1 MKKKLLL
8 LLLIMVTGTS
18 FAQYTIWEDD
28 FDDADASDWTLL
40 DKDGNGSNWLTRKN
54 IQLDAGTGAIVD
66 GTIDVLGTYNIDL
79 LNGGTQL
86 ETTEDNLAI
95 SPAIDVSFYSGKIS
109 LILNAQTS
117 VYDGNQDLFVYG
129 STSPDPATFTLLST
143 VNLKRS
149 SVEDA
154 EFKDYTVDISQFVGK
169 PAVYIALGTIRD
181 FNFFGYE
188 IDKISVTAESLLG
201 VDESELKAQVC
212 KLKQNP
218 VEGNLQLELGE
229 EFKTE
234 KTTLKIYNTSGMLV
248 AASAYKEEGIAVD
261 NLSQGVYFLFVT
273 NNNTSKKLKF
283 IKK

>member
-1 MKKKLLL
+1 MKKNLLL

-40 DKDGNGSNWLTRKN
+40 DKDGNGSNWNAKKN
-54 IQLDAGTGAIVD
+54 LKWDNALGGVD
-66 GTIDVLGTYNIDL
+66 GTIDVLATYNIDFAT
-79 LNGGTQL
+79 GAQL
-86 ETTEDNLAI
+86 ENLEDNLAI
-95 SPAIDVSFYSGKIS
+95 SPLLDISFYSGKIN

-117 VYDGNQDLFVYG
+117 IYDGNQDLFVYG
-129 STSPDPATFTLLST
+129 STSPDPASFALLGTVTLERA
-143 VNLKRS
+143 NPD
-149 SVEDA
+149 DA
-154 EFKDYTVDISQFVGK
+154 VFKDYIVDISQFSGK
-169 PAVYIALGTIRD
+169 PAVYIALGNNTTTGFI
-181 FNFFGYE
+181 GYE

-234 KTTLKIYNTSGMLV
+234 KTSLKIYNTSGMLV

-261 NLSQGVYFLFVT
+261 NLSQGVYFLLVT
-273 NNNTSKKLKF
+273 NNNISKKLKF